1 MVTSVPGFLLVHR
14 ISIEPYAGNSA
25 YGPVF
30 GVAVAGVRCLV
41 EEQNRLVRASN
52 GDEVV
57 SSTTVY
63 CKPGTAAPAKSR
75 ITLPDGR
82 VTTVIA
88 RLDRDGKGLG
98 TPNHVE
104 LQLV

>member
-1 MVTSVPGFLLVHR
+1 MVNTVPGFLLVHQ
-14 ISIEPYAGNSA
+14 ITIEPYIGNSA
-25 YGPVF
+25 YGPQY
-30 GVAVAGVRCLV
+30 GPAVAGVRCFI
-41 EEQNRLVRASN
+41 EEQNRLVRAAN

-57 SSTTVY
+57 SSSTIT
-63 CKPGTAAPAKSR
+63 CKPGTSAPAKSR
-75 ITLPDGR
+75 ITLPGGR

-88 RLDRDGKGLG
+88 CLNHDGQNLG